1 VSEDTTNPQ
10 TAEEIAAAQAA
21 ATEAAAKAQAEAD
34 AAAAKAQAEADA
46 AAAKE
51 TAKAKEGRP
60 TKARLLQD
68 CEHGKANDL
77 VTLPEGEA
85 KALEAAGVLDTHKA
99 AVAYAA
105 SLEQNQK

>member
-1 VSEDTTNPQ
+1 MSEETNPQ

-21 ATEAAAKAQAEAD
+21 EAEAATQAQAAAD
-34 AAAAKAQAEADA
+34 AAAAQ
-46 AAAKE
+46 E
-51 TAKAKEGRP
+51 TAKAKSGRP

-77 VTLPEGEA
+77 VTLPEAEA

-105 SLEQNQK
+105 TLEQNQK

>member
-1 VSEDTTNPQ
+1 MSEDTTNPQ

-21 ATEAAAKAQAEAD
+21 AAEAATKAQAEAD
-34 AAAAKAQAEADA
+34 AAAAQATAEA
-46 AAAKE
+46 K
-51 TAKAKEGRP
+51 KGRP